1 VRLTKIGLLTIA
13 GGIVALAVSYLP
25 GGGPCGPGTRLG
37 FVVMMLGFMALPVGV
52 ILLVFGLIAE
62 WCGLLKK
69 IP

>member
-1 VRLTKIGLLTIA
+1 
-13 GGIVALAVSYLP
+13 
-25 GGGPCGPGTRLG
+25 
-37 FVVMMLGFMALPVGV
+37 MMLGFMALPVGV